1 MDAGLSQ
8 QEYRDPNMQFAMRNR
23 IATGPIS
30 TKFRTYRGKEG
41 FRGGCPC
48 GCRCQMCAG
57 RSANMEL
64 YKCIK
69 ANRMCSMM
77 CMVLLLI
84 LISLVIMM
92 SMKNNNN
99 SV

>member
-8 QEYRDPNMQFAMRNR
+8 QEYRDPNMRFAMRHR

-30 TKFRTYRGKEG
+30 TKFRTYRDN
-41 FRGGCPC
+41 FYGGSPLMMNQFK
-48 GCRCQMCAG
+48 RDMA
-57 RSANMEL
+57 L

-84 LISLVIMM
+84 LIALIITMAMNGNKMM
-92 SMKNNNN
+92 A
-99 SV
+99 